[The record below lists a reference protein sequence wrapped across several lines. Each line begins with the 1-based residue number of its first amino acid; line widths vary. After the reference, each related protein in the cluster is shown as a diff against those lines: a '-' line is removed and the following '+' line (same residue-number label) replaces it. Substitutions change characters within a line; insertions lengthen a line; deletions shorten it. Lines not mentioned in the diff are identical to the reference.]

1 MTNFMKSTAVKA
13 PVADT
18 SDANDTL
25 KPSFEDV
32 EPQQYKDRFPIETAG
47 LTLQEIY
54 EAVCETD
61 DDMNDPDWKLF
72 FLKVKRS
79 SSPNVP
85 NIDGDALSANAI
97 KLAGDVGDESNAVI
111 AQMADAKEVLD
122 LGRFRLL
129 FAMQND
135 FEAEQLDGFPVPDTE
150 EGNNPDHFKAD
161 KLNADGTT
169 SKAWTTFYTVFAD
182 NTVMGRTIL
191 SSIEMLERLGNPQ
204 AIKDDIPAELKALDP
219 HARENK
225 LNYWKGRR
233 GTLRKAYKEAMKLYF
248 QFNAVNNFPGIKAE
262 PMWAVGRGPDDEHA
276 DGLEI
281 ENTTKP
287 IQVWL
292 IPAEGKPVAKW
303 EALSV
308 SAFMKLNVKKAIEK
322 GGTFAALIES
332 GIVPKVKKPG
342 ATATSGGQTG
352 NNAAATKLRIETA
365 PTLLDTIIE
374 THRAMTAMLE
384 DKQAVEYGKLLK
396 SVNLKDTDETVTAMV
411 ELRNYLNDLCRDAGL
426 DKRYVKLQQSGS
438 ELVTKAA

>member
-1 MTNFMKSTAVKA
+1 MTNFMRSTAVRA

-18 SDANDTL
+18 SDETIER
-25 KPSFEDV
+25 PSFEDV
-32 EPQQYKDRFPIETAG
+32 APQEYKDRFPIETAG

-54 EAVCETD
+54 AAVSETE
-61 DDMNDPDWKLF
+61 DDMNDPEWKLF
-72 FLKVKRS
+72 FLKIKRS
-79 SSPNVP
+79 ASPNVP
-85 NIDGDALSANAI
+85 NIDGDALSANAV
-97 KLAGDVGDESNAVI
+97 KLAGTVGAESNAVI

-150 EGNNPDHFKAD
+150 DGNNPDHFKAD
-161 KLNADGTT
+161 KLNSDGTT

-182 NTVMGRTIL
+182 NTVMGQTIL

-204 AIKDDIPAELKALDP
+204 AIKDDIPDDLKALDP

-248 QFNAVNNFPGIKAE
+248 QFAAVNAYPAIKAE
-262 PMWAVGRGPDDEHA
+262 PMWMAGRGPEDGHA

-292 IPAEGKPVAKW
+292 VPAEGKPIAKW

-308 SAFMKLNVKKAIEK
+308 SAFMKLSVKKALEK

-332 GIVPKVKKPG
+332 GIIPKVKKPDG
-342 ATATSGGQTG
+342 TATSGGQTG

-365 PTLLDTIIE
+365 PTLRDVIIE
-374 THRAMTAMLE
+374 THRSMTAMLE

-396 SVNLKDTDETVTAMV
+396 LMNEKDNDETITAIV
-411 ELRNYLNDLCRDAGL
+411 ELRNYLNDVCANTGA
-426 DKRYVKLQQSGS
+426 DKKYVKLQTSGS
-438 ELVTKAA
+438 ELVAKAN